1 MSKNSEKRKYRK
13 YGTSKKHNFRIV
25 SEVGVP
31 HPYMVTEKH
40 LEYNQDQMYL
50 GKEQIEEMEKEHG
63 NMCGFKCGMPWSEH
77 KIALMVECTADI
89 HTKTGKMNRELQTYL
104 KSIKDKT
111 EKNGYAGFAF
121 LDKREIKRQSK

>member
-13 YGTSKKHNFRIV
+13 YGTSGKQHFRVV

-63 NMCGFKCGMPWSEH
+63 HMCGAE
-77 KIALMVECTADI
+77 A
-89 HTKTGKMNRELQTYL
+89 
-104 KSIKDKT
+104 
-111 EKNGYAGFAF
+111 
-121 LDKREIKRQSK
+121 

>member
-13 YGTSKKHNFRIV
+13 YGTSKKQNFRIV

-50 GKEQIEEMEKEHG
+50 GKTQIEDMEKEHG
-63 NMCGFKCGMPWSEH
+63 NMCGFNCNMPWSEH
-77 KIALMVECTADI
+77 KIALMVECKVDI
-89 HTKTGKMNRELQTYL
+89 HTKTGKMNRELQAFL
-104 KSIKDKT
+104 KSIRDKT

>member
-13 YGTSKKHNFRIV
+13 YGVSGKQNFRIV

-40 LEYNQDQMYL
+40 LEYNTGMYL

-63 NMCGFKCGMPWSEH
+63 PMCGFNCDMPWSEH
-77 KIALMVECTADI
+77 KLALMVECKADI
-89 HTKTGKMNRELQTYL
+89 HTKTGKMNRELQSYL
-104 KSIKDKT
+104 ASIKSKT

-121 LDKREIKRQSK
+121 LDKRKLKRDK